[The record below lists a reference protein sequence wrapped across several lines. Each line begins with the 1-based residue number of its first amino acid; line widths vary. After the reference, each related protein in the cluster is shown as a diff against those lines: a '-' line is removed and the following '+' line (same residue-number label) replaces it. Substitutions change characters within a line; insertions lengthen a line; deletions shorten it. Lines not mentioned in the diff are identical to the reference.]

1 MSQVLHEKA
10 SNRSI
15 RLAHCHL
22 APEPVGSGAGFD
34 DKGGYGAAQCW
45 SGRFNIRCSASGSN
59 AALIRRLPDC
69 RRSQTSMPIENS
81 VTMIDCRHRH
91 TPAPPRRRSAL
102 APTMRDTAANSVPI
116 ASYRRAPKGADGVWE
131 GAELLIVCLYRL
143 TRPRRQLDGDRMKKV
158 CPHKNVT
165 GVRLDRPKRSIMMT
179 VATNPLCWIYGN

>member
-34 DKGGYGAAQCW
+34 DKGGYGAAQYW

-102 APTMRDTAANSVPI
+102 APTMRDTAASSVPI

-131 GAELLIVCLYRL
+131 GAKLLIVCPLQAGASTPP
-143 TRPRRQLDGDRMKKV
+143 TRWQSHEESLPPEECNRGKI
-158 CPHKNVT
+158 
-165 GVRLDRPKRSIMMT
+165 G
-179 VATNPLCWIYGN
+179 